1 MRQPMIQP
9 SAPVPNP
16 YGSAPSPEGGGKA
29 IWSLCLGLFGLLAW
43 FLPIIGLPT
52 TITGLVLG
60 IKSVNG
66 PRRGMATAGIVLCI
80 IGLVAS
86 IANAAIGA
94 YLGATGQ
101 LHYFR

>member
-1 MRQPMIQP
+1 MIQP

-16 YGSAPSPEGGGKA
+16 YASAPTPAGGGKA

-43 FLPIIGLPT
+43 ILPVIGLPT

-66 PRRGMATAGIVLCI
+66 PRKGMATAGIVLGI
-80 IGLVAS
+80 IGLVLS
-86 IANAAIGA
+86 TGNAALGA

>member
-1 MRQPMIQP
+1 MIQP
-9 SAPVPNP
+9 SAPDPNP
-16 YGSAPSPEGGGKA
+16 YASAPTPAGGGKA

-43 FLPIIGLPT
+43 FLPIIGLPV

-60 IKSVNG
+60 IKSLSG
-66 PRRGMATAGIVLCI
+66 PRRGMAIAGIVLCI
-80 IGLVAS
+80 TGLLAS

>member
-1 MRQPMIQP
+1 MIQP
-9 SAPVPNP
+9 SAPFPGP
-16 YGSAPSPEGGGKA
+16 SGSALPAAGGGKA
-29 IWSLCLGLFGLLAW
+29 IASLCLGLFGLIAW
-43 FLPIIGLPT
+43 ILPIIGLPT

-60 IKSVNG
+60 MKTVNG
-66 PRRGMATAGIVLCI
+66 ARRGMATAGIVLCI

-101 LHYFR
+101 LHYLR

>member
-16 YGSAPSPEGGGKA
+16 YGSAPSPAGGGKA

-52 TITGLVLG
+52 NITGLVLG